1 MCIAV
6 AFYLSRHLNGCGQ
19 IRTDHPILNASDS
32 PRISS
37 SSSDSY
43 GQPKL
48 VDHVLL
54 LHSNLFICMFLTL
67 PNTSLQA
74 YVIGERI
81 NQSGGYG
88 LEIPFPIPI
97 FNLKQYHLPQAV
109 VTK

>member
-1 MCIAV
+1 MRIAV
-6 AFYLSRHLNGCGQ
+6 AFYLSHHLNACGQ
-19 IRTDHPILNASDS
+19 ITTDHPILNASDS
-32 PRISS
+32 YRVSS

-48 VDHVLL
+48 VDHMAL
-54 LHSNLFICMFLTL
+54 LHSDLFMCMFLTL

-74 YVIGERI
+74 DVIGERI

-97 FNLKQYHLPQAV
+97 FNLKQFLLSEAV